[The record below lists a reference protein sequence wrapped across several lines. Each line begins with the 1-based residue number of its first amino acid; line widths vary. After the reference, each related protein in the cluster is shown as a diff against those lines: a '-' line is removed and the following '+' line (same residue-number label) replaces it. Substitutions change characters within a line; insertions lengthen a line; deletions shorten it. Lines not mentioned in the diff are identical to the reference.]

1 MLQLLLLFLVNFF
14 VLILQSSLN
23 SWDNYVTYFYY
34 VPSFSVQFSL
44 SVMSNSLQPH
54 GLQPTR
60 LPCPSPTPR
69 ACSNSCALSQW
80 CHPTIL
86 SSIAP
91 LLLPSIFPSISIFS
105 NESVLHIRYQS
116 IGASASAS
124 VLPVNIQ
131 DWFPLGLTGL
141 ISLQSKGLS
150 RVFSNT
156 TVQKQHS
163 AFFTV
168 QLSHPY
174 MTTGK
179 TIALTRLDGPFL
191 AK

>member
-60 LPCPSPTPR
+60 LPCPSPSPR
-69 ACSNSCALSQW
+69 VYPNWCPLSQW
-80 CHPTIL
+80 CHSTI
-86 SSIAP
+86 SSSVVP
-91 LLLPSIFPSISIFS
+91 FSSCLQSFPASGSFPRS
-105 NESVLHIRYQS
+105 QFFTSGGQRT
-116 IGASASAS
+116 GASASTS
-124 VLPVNIQ
+124 VLSMNIQ
-131 DWFPLGLTGL
+131 YWFPLGLTDL
-141 ISLQSKGLS
+141 ISLQSKGLV

-156 TVQKQHS
+156 TVQK
-163 AFFTV
+163 
-168 QLSHPY
+168 HPS
-174 MTTGK
+174 
-179 TIALTRLDGPFL
+179 F
-191 AK
+191 